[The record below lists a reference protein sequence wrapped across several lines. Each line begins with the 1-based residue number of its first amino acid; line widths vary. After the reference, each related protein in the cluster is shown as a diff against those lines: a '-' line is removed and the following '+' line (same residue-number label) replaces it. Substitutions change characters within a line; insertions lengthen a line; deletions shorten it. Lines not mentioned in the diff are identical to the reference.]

1 MGREEQQDKSKG
13 KCKGEKKKLE
23 MKVNSFSW
31 GTDNGSRSEVDQV
44 AEVDAEQ
51 EGAKQRERKRILE

>member
-23 MKVNSFSW
+23 MKVNSFS
-31 GTDNGSRSEVDQV
+31 
-44 AEVDAEQ
+44 
-51 EGAKQRERKRILE
+51 

>member
-13 KCKGEKKKLE
+13 KCKWEKKKLE

-44 AEVDAEQ
+44 DEVDAEQ